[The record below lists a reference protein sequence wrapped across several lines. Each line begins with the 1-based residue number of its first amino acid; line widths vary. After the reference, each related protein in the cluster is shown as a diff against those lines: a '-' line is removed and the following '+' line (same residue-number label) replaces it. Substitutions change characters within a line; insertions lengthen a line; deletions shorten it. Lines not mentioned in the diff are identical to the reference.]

1 MYLIL
6 YINFLTFRC
15 FYATIGLYVIAL
27 EIHNVFFTFFSHINE
42 ILGDTYYYH
51 NMALQRSE
59 GQQIIH
65 FLRRTSLPVSG
76 SKCSQNQTSSEAPIS
91 IKNSLNYFSY
101 SKWINDTV
109 LTGVTMLF
117 NAQASMKKRI

>member
-1 MYLIL
+1 MDFLPFFPTSMKYL
-6 YINFLTFRC
+6 
-15 FYATIGLYVIAL
+15 
-27 EIHNVFFTFFSHINE
+27 
-42 ILGDTYYYH
+42 YYH
-51 NMALQRSE
+51 SMALQRSE
-59 GQQIIH
+59 GQKIIH

>member
-1 MYLIL
+1 
-6 YINFLTFRC
+6 
-15 FYATIGLYVIAL
+15 
-27 EIHNVFFTFFSHINE
+27 
-42 ILGDTYYYH
+42 
-51 NMALQRSE
+51 MALQRSE
-59 GQQIIH
+59 GQKIIH

-117 NAQASMKKRI
+117 NAQASMKKDLKGLAETEVSRKLANLAFT